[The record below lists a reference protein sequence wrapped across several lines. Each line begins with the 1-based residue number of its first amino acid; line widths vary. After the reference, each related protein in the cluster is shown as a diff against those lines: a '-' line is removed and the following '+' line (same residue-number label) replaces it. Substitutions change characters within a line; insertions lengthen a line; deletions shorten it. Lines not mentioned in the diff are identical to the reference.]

1 MYKIGLLG
9 YNCVEWLEQ
18 SDDEMLEDFVNIYDI
33 DDSSYISDAIM
44 EHADRNVGI
53 YYDDIYATASKLG
66 DSDYWEEAMSTF
78 SGSEP
83 LYKMLQ
89 SAWFYYNEA
98 QLYNNLDALL
108 ANIVI
113 SNLNTRN
120 EDGEIPDDFMALIEE
135 RLDLLD
141 FTACDRFCD
150 LEEMINDLMID
161 TYSAL
166 LNEIKINYWVN
177 DEEHLSEYLDD
188 IVSSNEIYIDEFYY
202 NDQKIPMDTKFI
214 SDDFLGFLGL
224 DGVSYDIEDVERG
237 IKYLNEWG
245 ILN

>member
-1 MYKIGLLG
+1 MYKIELLG
-9 YNCVEWLEQ
+9 YDCLEWLEQ
-18 SDDEMLEDFVNIYDI
+18 SDDDMLEDFVNTYDI
-33 DDSSYISDAIM
+33 DDSCYISEAII
-44 EHADRNVGI
+44 EHADSNVGI

-66 DSDYWEEAMSTF
+66 DSDYWEEAMSTL

-89 SAWFYYNEA
+89 SAWYYYNEA
-98 QLYNNLDALL
+98 QLYDNLNGLL

-113 SNLNTRN
+113 NNLNKRN
-120 EDGEIPDDFMALIEE
+120 ADGELPDDFMVLIEE
-135 RLDLLD
+135 GLDLFG
-141 FTACDRFCD
+141 FTNCDRFSD
-150 LEEMINDLMID
+150 LDDMLNDLMID
-161 TYSAL
+161 VYNAL
-166 LNEIKINYWVN
+166 LSEIKISYWVN

-188 IVSSNEIYIDEFYY
+188 IVSSSEIYIDEFHY
-202 NDQKIPMDTKFI
+202 NNQRIPMDTKFM

-224 DGVSYDIEDVERG
+224 DGVSYDIEDVEKG

>member
-98 QLYNNLDALL
+98 QLYNNLDVLL

-120 EDGEIPDDFMALIEE
+120 EDGEIPDDFMMLIEE
-135 RLDLLD
+135 RFDPLG
-141 FTACDRFCD
+141 FTTCDRFCG
-150 LEEMINDLMID
+150 LEDMLNDLMID
-161 TYSAL
+161 IYSAL
-166 LNEIKINYWVN
+166 LSEIEVDYWVN
-177 DEEHLSEYLDD
+177 DEERFNEPLDN
-188 IVSSNEIYIDEFYY
+188 IVSSNEIYIDEFHY
-202 NDQKIPMDTKFI
+202 NNQKIPMNTKFM
-214 SDDFLGFLGL
+214 SDDFLEFLGL
-224 DGVSYDIEDVERG
+224 DSVSYDIEDVERG
-237 IKYLNEWG
+237 IGYLNEWG
-245 ILN
+245 VLN